1 MDNIVLIGMPGAGK
15 STVGVILAKAIGF
28 DFIDTDILL
37 SKQIGYTLQ
46 DFIDKFGIEEFLRAE
61 ERAGLSVSCER
72 TVIATGGSMVMSDPA
87 MRHLKKGA
95 RTLWLNPPFE
105 ELKKRLDNIKTRGIV
120 MAGGQDIRDI
130 YSQRI
135 PLYRK
140 YADIIISR
148 TGSEDT
154 DIESVVG
161 EIIRQIDKLNSQT
174 VE

>member
-1 MDNIVLIGMPGAGK
+1 
-15 STVGVILAKAIGF
+15 
-28 DFIDTDILL
+28 
-37 SKQIGYTLQ
+37 
-46 DFIDKFGIEEFLRAE
+46 
-61 ERAGLSVSCER
+61 
-72 TVIATGGSMVMSDPA
+72 MSDPA

-105 ELKKRLDNIKTRGIV
+105 ELKRRLDNIKTRGIV